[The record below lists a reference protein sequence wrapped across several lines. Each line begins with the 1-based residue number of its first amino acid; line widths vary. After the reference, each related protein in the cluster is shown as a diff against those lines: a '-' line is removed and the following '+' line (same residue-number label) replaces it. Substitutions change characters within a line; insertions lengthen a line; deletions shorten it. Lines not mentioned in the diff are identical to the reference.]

1 MLTTLV
7 TNECDL
13 KIAATDPEKERTMTL
28 YHAAQIIKS
37 DIKKCEGIAVQPLNK
52 DDLCLN
58 RGKDVIPE
66 SLYTLLCWVIA
77 NPNKIQID
85 DGAVSSIFS
94 ARKRNTRAVKSC

>member
-1 MLTTLV
+1 
-7 TNECDL
+7 
-13 KIAATDPEKERTMTL
+13 MTL

-58 RGKDVIPE
+58 RGKNMIPE

-77 NPNKIQID
+77 NPNKIQFD
-85 DGAVSSIFS
+85 DGAVSRCVNEADERRI
-94 ARKRNTRAVKSC
+94 VMIG